1 MFLSLSEFFP
11 TAARI
16 RSPPPAILTL
26 PHEGIFFGSSL
37 QILFGFGPFMI
48 AEKYRDIL
56 DCNAVSSAYDSL
68 YGGRKIESGSEN
80 FVRRIEY
87 GKNKTDNHQTLFH
100 PSGDPLAWM

>member
-1 MFLSLSEFFP
+1 MFLSPSKFLP

-37 QILFGFGPFMI
+37 QILFGFGPFMT

-56 DCNAVSSAYDSL
+56 DCNAVSSAYDFL
-68 YGGRKIESGSEN
+68 HGGRKIECGSED
-80 FVRRIEY
+80 FMR
-87 GKNKTDNHQTLFH
+87 
-100 PSGDPLAWM
+100 